1 MEEPPRIESPWIIR
15 VLKSAWGGWL
25 RFAKVLGTVQ
35 MIIILSIIYWT
46 ILAVIAIPFKVLAD
60 PLSRKSHGESQ
71 WIKKEARRLGLT
83 EMQSQG

>member
-1 MEEPPRIESPWIIR
+1 MEEATRKGSPWITR
-15 VLKSAWGGWL
+15 ALKSAWGGWL
-25 RFAKVLGTVQ
+25 RFATVLGTVQ
-35 MIIILSIIYWT
+35 MIIILSLIYWT

-71 WIKKEARRLGLT
+71 WIKKEARRLGLS